1 MLCMTG
7 IHASKR
13 RKEVACLG
21 VGVWGWGGDICDF
34 SRASQICSL
43 LSAHV
48 LQQNNTHSLIKK
60 SLFHTS
66 LSLHISFSSQ
76 EGKKKK
82 SSQEGSVCSGAAIV
96 FSRMDR
102 CTNTPP
108 VCLNIQAGKPR
119 RKGCVLLVR
128 HRKMAGGGKA
138 STQTKKLGGKT
149 CLRLVCKVARKDG
162 YSLISLPPSFLFST
176 PYGLSGRGL

>member
-1 MLCMTG
+1 MCMTG

-82 SSQEGSVCSGAAIV
+82 KQPGRISLFWSCDCFQQDGQMYKHSARLPEHSSRKTKEKGL
-96 FSRMDR
+96 
-102 CTNTPP
+102 
-108 VCLNIQAGKPR
+108 CLTRSAQ
-119 RKGCVLLVR
+119 
-128 HRKMAGGGKA
+128 
-138 STQTKKLGGKT
+138 
-149 CLRLVCKVARKDG
+149 KDG
-162 YSLISLPPSFLFST
+162 GRREGEHANEET
-176 PYGLSGRGL
+176 RGQNLSQARL